1 MSSLNVPPFTSG
13 FPYNPPKARSSWHCA
28 LERPSLEADNE
39 KVVQGSY
46 SDDNVCFIEAKT
58 GETLTSGQLKSLSKR
73 LGYGLRNRVPSLKNG
88 GAVCIF
94 AVNTILYAP
103 AFYATQAAGILATL
117 ANPKYL
123 QSDLEYHLKDS
134 QSSVLITDA
143 YGLDMAR
150 KAWKNIGKSDDSLFL
165 LSKEGQCQTKSI
177 WSLMGK
183 EEIQPKELS
192 EKELDETC
200 LMWYS
205 SGTTGRPKGVLTSH
219 RMLWHV
225 AHQVQATKPIEE
237 TQGLSVALHA
247 WPRHWLTLL
256 QSPGLAIFQV
266 NLASLL
272 V

>member
-1 MSSLNVPPFTSG
+1 MSTLNIPPFQSSY
-13 FPYNPPKARSSWHCA
+13 PYSPPKARSSWHCA
-28 LERPSLEADNE
+28 LVRPSLQANNE
-39 KVVQGSY
+39 DLVQGSY
-46 SDDNVCFIEAKT
+46 SNDNVCFIEAKT
-58 GETLTSGQLKSLSKR
+58 GETLTSAQLKSLSKR
-73 LGYGLRNRVPSLKNG
+73 LGYGLRNRVPALKNG

-123 QSDLEYHLKDS
+123 QNDLEYHLKDS
-134 QSSVLITDA
+134 HSKVLITDA

-150 KAWKNIGKSDDSLFL
+150 KAWKAIGQPEETLFL
-165 LSKEGQCQTKSI
+165 LGKEGHGQTKSI

-225 AHQVQATKPIEE
+225 AHQVQATKPIEH
-237 TQGLSVALHA
+237 TQGNLVPHQRFIVAEMGLNRALA
-247 WPRHWLTLL
+247 WVFARSTY
-256 QSPGLAIFQV
+256 
-266 NLASLL
+266 L